1 MYWTFAEIII
11 TFYQKAHKFVTLTYL
26 SAKPTS
32 QLKRQYILFFN
43 RMSKLHV
50 FKWIR
55 DKQATVWLWKHV
67 YCLAFT
73 ALYDKLQVSK
83 PLRWKLIPELDAVI
97 RSWCDV
103 RSQIDPQACSLVYW
117 VWPGALLPAISL
129 NSTHDTPICVL
140 PTQHIEGAFLESIDQ
155 IIEYSIETQVKSSVD
170 QYIKDK
176 RDHIQTYT

>member
-1 MYWTFAEIII
+1 VYWTFAEIII

-117 VWPGALLPAISL
+117 VWPGAFLTAISL
-129 NSTHDTPICVL
+129 NSTHDTPICVRPHSRHSHMCL
-140 PTQHIEGAFLESIDQ
+140 
-155 IIEYSIETQVKSSVD
+155 
-170 QYIKDK
+170 
-176 RDHIQTYT
+176 TYTAYRRSLPRIYRSDHRIQHRNPGQNQCRSTY